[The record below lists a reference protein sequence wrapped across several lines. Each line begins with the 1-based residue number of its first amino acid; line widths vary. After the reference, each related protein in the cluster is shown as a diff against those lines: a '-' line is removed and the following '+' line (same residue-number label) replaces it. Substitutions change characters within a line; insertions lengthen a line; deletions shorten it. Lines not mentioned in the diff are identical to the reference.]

1 MAQSGFIVSI
11 AKSRDNILN
20 ILEKRGYDVSKYEGA
35 ALSEVHAMYQNDQLD
50 MLVEEEGTGKK
61 VYVKY
66 SLGKTLRAPTIYD
79 FIDDLFVLDS
89 TLKKTDDLV
98 VIGRAPANDSMI
110 KTLRQIWADD
120 KTFVTVIG
128 LEALQ
133 FNVLEHTLVPE
144 HRVLNDEETEEIF
157 KKYNIRDGS
166 QLPDLSRFGPV
177 SVVLGIRPGQ
187 VCEIKRPSKTAT
199 ASMFYRICSP

>member
-20 ILEKRGYDVSKYEGA
+20 ILEKRGFDVSKYEGA
-35 ALSEVHAMYQNDQLD
+35 GLSEVHAMYQNDQLD

-79 FIDDLFVLDS
+79 LIDDLYVLDN
-89 TLKKTDDLV
+89 TLKKTDDLI
-98 VIGRAPANDSMI
+98 VIGRASANDSMI

-120 KTFVTVIG
+120 KTFVTIIG

-144 HRVLNDEETEEIF
+144 HRVLNDEETQKIF

-166 QLPDLSRFGPV
+166 QLPDLSRFSPV

-199 ASMFYRICSP
+199 TSIFYRICSP

>member
-11 AKSRDNILN
+11 AKSRDNILT

-50 MLVEEEGTGKK
+50 MLVEDDTGKK
-61 VYVKY
+61 IYVKY
-66 SLGKTLRAPTIYD
+66 SLGKTLRAPMIYD
-79 FIDDLFVLDS
+79 FIDDLFNLDN
-89 TLKKTDDLV
+89 TLKKTDDLII
-98 VIGRAPANDSMI
+98 IGRAQANDSMI

-133 FNVLEHTLVPE
+133 FNVLEHSLVPE
-144 HRVLNDEETEEIF
+144 HIVLSEEETNVVF

-166 QLPDLSRFGPV
+166 QLPDISRFSPV
-177 SVVLGIRPGQ
+177 SLVLGIRPNQ
-187 VCEIKRPSKTAT
+187 VCKIKRPSKTAT
-199 ASMFYRICSP
+199 TSEFYRICSP